1 MHSHHRDHL
10 LGHKTLEAAYADL
23 IRRGVGNTPPLF
35 INQLVHAIL
44 RNALDGI
51 TNARVRRAGELFFRC
66 STSISAPAGNP
77 SIEISGDTGDWLP
90 PATVSSSAAISE
102 PSWLDN
108 VRGEPVYLVLAMTRD
123 KLIRMKPQN
132 LVIGLPVKHLEAVS

>member
-1 MHSHHRDHL
+1 MEL
-10 LGHKTLEAAYADL
+10 AT
-23 IRRGVGNTPPLF
+23 RRPCF

-90 PATVSSSAAISE
+90 PVTVSSSAAISE

-108 VRGEPVYLVLAMTRD
+108 VRGELVYLVLAMTRD